1 MMRGERYQ
9 SVGAVHPC
17 SPRLLNRRDRSC
29 FRQFLKTTTVTLY
42 FLYVK
47 QTKELFD
54 ALRPS
59 LNWEVAFFDG
69 LARVHSKNL
78 QVPRVCGTLGFLSI
92 SSPGNV
98 PVLLSPDA

>member
-17 SPRLLNRRDRSC
+17 RPRLLNRRDRSC
-29 FRQFLKTTTVTLY
+29 FRQFLKTTVTLY

-54 ALRPS
+54 ALRPA
-59 LNWEVAFFDG
+59 LNWEVAFLDD

-78 QVPRVCGTLGFLSI
+78 QVCGTSGFLSI

-98 PVLLSPDA
+98 PVLLFPDA